1 MSKLANALKDEIL
14 RLARKEIKG
23 QIGSTK
29 QASSQHRRDIAQLKR
44 QVHVLSTQVAY
55 LERQERKRIAKPVS
69 ETTAKGRRFS
79 PNGLKTHRS
88 KVDLSAADYAELVGV
103 SAQTIYNWEAGK
115 SKPRPQQLAALVAVK
130 GMGKRE
136 AWKRLEIMEE

>member
-1 MSKLANALKDEIL
+1 MSKLASALKDEIL

-44 QVHVLSTQVAY
+44 QVHALSKQVAY
-55 LERQERKRIAKPVS
+55 LERQERKRAAKPVA

-103 SAQTIYNWEAGK
+103 SAQTIYNWETGK
-115 SKPRPQQLAALVAVK
+115 SKPRPQQLAALVAVR
-130 GMGKRE
+130 GMGKHE
-136 AWKRLEIMEE
+136 AWKRLEITEE